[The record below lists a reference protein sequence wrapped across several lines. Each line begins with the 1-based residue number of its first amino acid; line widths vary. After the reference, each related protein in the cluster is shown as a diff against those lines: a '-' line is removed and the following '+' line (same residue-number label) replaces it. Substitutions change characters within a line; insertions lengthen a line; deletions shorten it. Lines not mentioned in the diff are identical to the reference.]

1 MFGEAG
7 WSRADQLAASI
18 NEGTVQMSP
27 EPLACSRWGRTV
39 SKQEEAP
46 RFWPTAPRVAH
57 LPRRS
62 ALLWAVVFCLHGLVV
77 LCTGFLKENYL
88 GVTNAVCFT
97 WKPRSFSYHLL
108 HHPSCSLLVVQAACC
123 FKLPICSN
131 GSIVELL
138 VWSICTFVK
147 AFYEAQRMPGH
158 SWIPRNN
165 FSQKLLNIIIKINEL
180 FY

>member
-1 MFGEAG
+1 MLKVRPHRQQTRGGPPLLTDCAAGSAPPEAQ
-7 WSRADQLAASI
+7 R
-18 NEGTVQMSP
+18 P
-27 EPLACSRWGRTV
+27 PV
-39 SKQEEAP
+39 SC
-46 RFWPTAPRVAH
+46 RLR
-57 LPRRS
+57 
-62 ALLWAVVFCLHGLVV
+62 LHGLVV